1 MNYSKTIREYC
12 MQNPGMIF
20 DMSYEHKKHFEM
32 VPYRTFCKILNRI
45 EEEGIIKTSSKG
57 IYLINADNMPEDPVI
72 AFYANTGFGVVV
84 GYHMYNRLGITTHNE
99 KPIII
104 YTSVMETTTKNIGDD
119 YKLVLFD
126 TYFDPS
132 VKKLIICLEL
142 IENRNKIIGIDLY
155 KTNTILIDYLKSYYD
170 SSLEQILKNHKY
182 QYATIV
188 TLDEMLGHLK
198 IKNKALEIAL
208 KYYKHE

>member
-12 MQNPGMIF
+12 LQNPGMIF

-45 EEEGIIKTSSKG
+45 EEEGIIKTFSKG
-57 IYLINADNMPEDPVI
+57 IYIINADNMTEDPVI
-72 AFYANTGFGVVV
+72 AFYASKGVGMVV
-84 GYHMYNRLGITTHNE
+84 GYYMYNKLGITDHKE

-104 YTSVMETTTKNIGDD
+104 YTSAMETSTKNIGDD
-119 YKLVLFD
+119 YKLIYLD
-126 TYFDPS
+126 HYYDDGIM
-132 VKKLIICLEL
+132 KLITCLEL
-142 IENRNKIIGIDLY
+142 IENRHKIIGIDLY
-155 KTNTILIDYLKSYYD
+155 KTNEILIKYLKDYYNYE
-170 SSLEQILKNHKY
+170 LEYILQKHKY

-188 TLDEMLGHLK
+188 TLDEMLSHLK
-198 IKNKALEIAL
+198 IANRALEIAA